1 MNGSGSGKQ
10 WVKSIAR
17 LVILP
22 IAVVS
27 LATSCRRPEQPNKAT
42 TGGNSGDGRI
52 TIGTTQEP
60 RTLDPADAYE
70 LRSLNL
76 VYNMS
81 DRLYAYAPGTTK
93 LQPELATAMPKVS
106 PDGLTYTIPMRNGVT
121 FHDGT
126 PLNAKAMAD
135 SLLRFRNNGGQPAFL
150 LKDVV
155 DTIEATSDTELKIKL
170 KKPFAA
176 FPALLAFSGTC
187 AVSPKAYQ
195 IGEGKFVQSKFVGTG
210 PYKLASYGTDA
221 VRFDIF
227 DRYWGKKPVNSGIN
241 WRIYKSSPNNL
252 FNAFKKKQVDVAYFA
267 LEPTQI
273 RSLREEAKKG
283 NIQEISSAGTAI
295 SYMMLNVKQK
305 PLDNPAVRQAIA
317 AFINR
322 PLLNE
327 RVLFN
332 QAEPLYSTIPTSFDV
347 SQPLFK
353 DKYGDGN
360 IEKAKQLLQQAGF
373 SAAKPVK
380 LQIWYPSGSPTRQK
394 AANLLAE
401 YAKQQMGGILEFE
414 VKTDDSAIF
423 FSNKSKG
430 VYPITLLD
438 WYPDFL
444 DADNYV
450 QPFLECPKGSAAGGC
465 QEGGSKSQG
474 SFYYNPK
481 MNQLIDAERKE
492 LDPAKRKQIFAEIQ
506 ALIAQDVPLIPL
518 WQAKDY
524 VFAQNGVSGVAIDST
539 QTLPYSPIKRE

>member
-1 MNGSGSGKQ
+1 MNGSGISGRR
-10 WVKSIAR
+10 WLKSATLS
-17 LVILP
+17 LVLTL
-22 IAVVS
+22 S
-27 LATSCRRPEQPNKAT
+27 GLFLAIGCGRRDRP
-42 TGGNSGDGRI
+42 TGNRTDDNGDGRI

-81 DRLYAYAPGTTK
+81 DRLYAYTPGTTK
-93 LQPELATAMPKVS
+93 LEPELATALPKIS
-106 PDGLTYTIPMRNGVT
+106 PDGLTYTIPLRTGVV
-121 FHDGT
+121 FHDGA
-126 PLNAKAMAD
+126 PLNAKVMAD

-155 DTIEATSDTELKIKL
+155 DTIEATRDTEIKIKL

-176 FPALLAFSGTC
+176 FPSLLAFIGVC
-187 AVSPKAYQ
+187 PVSPKEYQ
-195 IGEGKFVQSKFVGTG
+195 IGEGKFVQSKFIGTG

-221 VRFDIF
+221 VRFDVF
-227 DRYWGKKPVNSGIN
+227 DKYWGEKPVNKGIN
-241 WRIYKSSPNNL
+241 WRIYKNNSSNL
-252 FNAFKKKQVDVAYFA
+252 FNAFKRKEIDVAYFS

-283 NIQEISSAGTAI
+283 NIQEISSAGTTI
-295 SYMMLNVKQK
+295 SYMMLNVTQK
-305 PLDNPAVRQAIA
+305 PLDNPLVRQAIA
-317 AFINR
+317 SVIDRQLINQ
-322 PLLNE
+322 
-327 RVLFN
+327 RVLFD

-347 SQPLFK
+347 SVPLFK
-353 DKYGDGN
+353 DKYGDAN

-373 SAAKPVK
+373 SAAKPAK

-394 AANLLAE
+394 TANLLAE
-401 YAKQQMGGILEFE
+401 YAKQKMGGILEFE
-414 VKTDDSAIF
+414 VKTDDGAIF

-444 DADNYV
+444 DPDNYV

-465 QEGGSKSQG
+465 EEGGSKSQG

-481 MNQLIDAERKE
+481 MNQLIDSERKE
-492 LDPAKRKQIFAEIQ
+492 LDPAKRQKIFADIQ
-506 ALIAQDVPLIPL
+506 NIIAQDVPLIPL
-518 WQAKDY
+518 YQSKDY
-524 VFAQNGVSGVAIDST
+524 VFAQKDVSGVSIDAT
-539 QTLPYSPIKRE
+539 QTLPYAPIKK

>member
-1 MNGSGSGKQ
+1 MN
-10 WVKSIAR
+10 WVKLAKSSTLCLGLLL
-17 LVILP
+17 LV
-22 IAVVS
+22 
-27 LATSCRRPEQPNKAT
+27 TSCRSQPGNQPGGVT
-42 TGGNSGDGRI
+42 TSSGSGDGRI

-81 DRLYAYAPGTTK
+81 DRLYAYAPGTTN
-93 LQPELATAMPKVS
+93 LEPELATALPKVT
-106 PDGLTYTIPMRNGVT
+106 PDALTYTITLRQGVV

-126 PLNAKAMAD
+126 PLTAKVMAD

-150 LKDVV
+150 LKDIV
-155 DTIEATSDTELKIKL
+155 DTIQATSDTELKIKL
-170 KKPFAA
+170 KKPFSA
-176 FPALLAFSGTC
+176 FPALLAFIGTC
-187 AVSPKAYQ
+187 PVSPKEYQ
-195 IGEGKFVQSKFVGTG
+195 IGEGKFIQSKFTGTG
-210 PYKLASYGTDA
+210 PYKLTSYGTDS
-221 VRFDIF
+221 VRFDLF
-227 DRYWGKKPVNSGIN
+227 DQYWGTKPVNKGVN
-241 WRIYKSSPNNL
+241 WRIYKSSANNL
-252 FNAFKKKQVDVAYFA
+252 FNAFKRGEIDVAYFS

-273 RSLREEAKKG
+273 RSLEQEAKQGK
-283 NIQEISSAGTAI
+283 IQAISSPGTTI

-305 PLDNPAVRQAIA
+305 PLDNPLVRQAIA
-317 AFINR
+317 SFINR
-322 PLLNE
+322 QLINE

-347 SQPLFK
+347 SLPLFK
-353 DKYGDGN
+353 EKYGDAN

-373 SAAKPVK
+373 SATNPAK

-414 VKTDDSAIF
+414 VKTDDGAIF

-450 QPFLECPKGSAAGGC
+450 QPFLECPKGSVTGGC

-481 MNQLIDAERKE
+481 MNQLIDSERKE
-492 LDPAKRKQIFAEIQ
+492 LNPETRKKIFADIQ
-506 ALIAQDVPLIPL
+506 NLIAQDVPLIPL
-518 WQAKDY
+518 WQTKDY
-524 VFAQNGVSGVAIDST
+524 VFAQKGVAGVQINAT
-539 QTLPYSPIKRE
+539 QTLPYSPIKK

>member
-1 MNGSGSGKQ
+1 MNGSGISGRR
-10 WVKSIAR
+10 WLKSATLS
-17 LVILP
+17 LVLTL
-22 IAVVS
+22 S
-27 LATSCRRPEQPNKAT
+27 GLFLAIGCGRRDRP
-42 TGGNSGDGRI
+42 TGNRTDDNGDGRI

-81 DRLYAYAPGTTK
+81 DRLYAYTPGTTK
-93 LQPELATAMPKVS
+93 LEPELATALPKIS
-106 PDGLTYTIPMRNGVT
+106 PDGLTYTIPLRTGVV
-121 FHDGT
+121 FHDGA
-126 PLNAKAMAD
+126 PLNAKVMAD

-155 DTIEATSDTELKIKL
+155 DTIEATSDTEIKIKL

-176 FPALLAFSGTC
+176 FPSLLAFIGVC
-187 AVSPKAYQ
+187 PVSPKEYQ
-195 IGEGKFVQSKFVGTG
+195 IGEGKFVQSKFIGTG

-221 VRFDIF
+221 VRFDVF
-227 DRYWGKKPVNSGIN
+227 DKYWGEKPVNKGIN
-241 WRIYKSSPNNL
+241 WRIYKNNSSNL
-252 FNAFKKKQVDVAYFA
+252 FNAFKRKEIDVAYFS

-283 NIQEISSAGTAI
+283 NIQEISSAGTTI
-295 SYMMLNVKQK
+295 SYMMLNVTQK
-305 PLDNPAVRQAIA
+305 PLDNPLVRQAIA
-317 AFINR
+317 SVIDRQLINQ
-322 PLLNE
+322 
-327 RVLFN
+327 RVLFD

-347 SQPLFK
+347 SVPLFK
-353 DKYGDGN
+353 DKYGDAN

-373 SAAKPVK
+373 SAAKPAK

-394 AANLLAE
+394 TANLLAE
-401 YAKQQMGGILEFE
+401 YAKQKMGGILEFE
-414 VKTDDSAIF
+414 VKTDDGAIF

-444 DADNYV
+444 DPDNYV

-465 QEGGSKSQG
+465 EEGGSKSQG

-481 MNQLIDAERKE
+481 MNQLIDSERKE
-492 LDPAKRKQIFAEIQ
+492 LDPAKRQKIFADIQ
-506 ALIAQDVPLIPL
+506 NIIAQDVPLIPL
-518 WQAKDY
+518 YQSKDY
-524 VFAQNGVSGVAIDST
+524 VFAQKDVSGVSIDAT
-539 QTLPYSPIKRE
+539 QTLPYAPIKK

>member
-1 MNGSGSGKQ
+1 MN
-10 WVKSIAR
+10 WVKLGKLSVACFG
-17 LVILP
+17 LF
-22 IAVVS
+22 
-27 LATSCRRPEQPNKAT
+27 LATSCRPRANTQ
-42 TGGNSGDGRI
+42 TGSGDGRI

-81 DRLYAYAPGTTK
+81 DRLYAYTPGTTK
-93 LQPELATAMPKVS
+93 LEPQLATALPKVT
-106 PDGLTYTIPMRNGVT
+106 PDGLTYTIPMRSGVV

-126 PLNAKAMAD
+126 PLTAKEMAD

-155 DTIEATSDTELKIKL
+155 ATIEATSPTELKIKL

-176 FPALLAFSGTC
+176 FPSLLAFIGTC
-187 AVSPKAYQ
+187 PVSPKEYK

-210 PYKLASYGTDA
+210 PYKLSKYGSDA
-221 VRFDIF
+221 VTFELFDK
-227 DRYWGKKPVNSGIN
+227 YWGKKPENKGIN
-241 WRIYKSSPNNL
+241 WRIYTSSSNNL
-252 FNAFKKKQVDVAYFA
+252 FNAFKRKEIDVAYFS

-273 RSLREEAKKG
+273 RSLRQEAQKQ
-283 NIQEISSAGTAI
+283 NIQEISSPGTTI

-305 PLDNPAVRQAIA
+305 PLDNPLVRQAIA
-317 AFINR
+317 YFINR
-322 PLLNE
+322 QLINE

-347 SQPLFK
+347 STPLFK
-353 DKYGDGN
+353 EKYGDAN

-373 SAAKPVK
+373 SPTKPAK

-414 VKTDDSAIF
+414 VRTDNGAIF

-444 DADNYV
+444 DPDNYV
-450 QPFLECPKGSAAGGC
+450 QPFLECPKGSATGGC
-465 QEGGSKSQG
+465 QDGGSKSQG

-492 LDPAKRKQIFAEIQ
+492 LDPAKRKQIFADIQ
-506 ALIAQDVPLIPL
+506 KLIAEDVPLIPL
-518 WQAKDY
+518 WQTTDY
-524 VFAQNGVSGVAIDST
+524 VFAQKGVSGVQIEAT
-539 QTLPYSPIKRE
+539 QTLPYSPIKK